1 MPIKDWSE
9 DDRPREKLMN
19 QGAEACSAA
28 ELIAILITNGY
39 KGKDGTKSAVEL
51 GCEIMKMF
59 NNNLISFVR
68 GSLDE
73 YTEVDGIGPA
83 KACIIKAAAELGR
96 RIALAG
102 VEEDIIINT
111 TEAAYRLMRDLRQ
124 ISHEEFWAIFTNNS
138 GKLIRRY
145 KVAEGSGGN
154 VPVDIAR
161 IVRQAINVNA
171 TRVLLCHNHPGGSLR
186 PSNEDIQL
194 TRDIQTVCKYL
205 SISVIEHIIIAGD
218 KYYSFLENDLL

>member
-28 ELIAILITNGY
+28 ELIAILITNGSRN
-39 KGKDGTKSAVEL
+39 KSAVEL
-51 GCEIMKMF
+51 GADIMKKF
-59 NNNLISFVR
+59 DNNLINFVR
-68 GSLDE
+68 GSLDDYQDGIE
-73 YTEVDGIGPA
+73 GIGPA

-96 RIALAG
+96 RIGLANVG
-102 VEEDIIINT
+102 EDVIINT
-111 TEAAYRLMRDLRQ
+111 TEAAYSLMRDLRQ
-124 ISHEEFWAIFTNNS
+124 ISHEEFWTIYTNNS

-145 KVAEGSGGN
+145 KVAQGSGGN

-161 IVRQAINVNA
+161 IIRQAINVNA
-171 TRVLLCHNHPGGSLR
+171 TRIILCHNHPGGSMR

-194 TRDIQTVCKYL
+194 TRDIQTVCKCL
-205 SISVIEHIIIAGD
+205 NISVIEHIIIAGD
-218 KYYSFLENDLL
+218 HYYSFLENDLL